1 MRALIRARL
10 LRRAALGLAA
20 VLGVLC
26 VLGFLSAA
34 SEVNHIRNDFCDWTT
49 QHYRTDLTEAQTG
62 PRRADERSDAQLKQ
76 KLGC

>member
-1 MRALIRARL
+1 MPALSRARL
-10 LRRAALGLAA
+10 LRRAALGLA
-20 VLGVLC
+20 VILGFLC

-34 SEVNHIRNDFCDWTT
+34 SEVNHIRSDFCDWTA

-62 PRRADERSDAQLKQ
+62 PRRADERSDAQLEQ